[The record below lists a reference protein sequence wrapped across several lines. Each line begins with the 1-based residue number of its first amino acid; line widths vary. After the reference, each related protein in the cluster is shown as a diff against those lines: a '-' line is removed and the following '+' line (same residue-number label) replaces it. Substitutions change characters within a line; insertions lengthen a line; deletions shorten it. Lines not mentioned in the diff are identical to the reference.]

1 MPLYAVDHS
10 RGRITLRAS
19 DTEQALAKAGR
30 LFTVPVPMTA
40 FQLPSVTPAEQA
52 INPKTMSKT
61 TNTAPAVAPKKKAA
75 KPPKKGSIGEAMDKI
90 AAEDKAVKKTLGER
104 VDKAA
109 APKKGGKQ
117 GMSALSAAAEVLKGA
132 KDPMNAVDIVA
143 AIQKKGLA
151 PGLKGKTPHATI
163 YAGMITEIAKKGNE
177 ARFERVDK
185 GLFKYHEPKAAK

>member
-1 MPLYAVDHS
+1 MNRYAIDHA
-10 RGRITLRAS
+10 RGRIVLRAN
-19 DTEQALAKAGR
+19 TREQALLKAAS
-30 LFTVPVPMTA
+30 LFAAPTKLTA
-40 FQLPSVTPAEQA
+40 FELPNQTPATTA
-52 INPKTMSKT
+52 TNTMSKT

-90 AAEDKAVKKTLGER
+90 AKEDNAVKKALGDR
-104 VDKAA
+104 VEKDD
-109 APKKGGKQ
+109 APTKGGKQ

-132 KDPMNAVDIVA
+132 KDPMNAVDIVV
-143 AIQKKGLA
+143 AIQKAGLA

-163 YAGMITEIAKKGNE
+163 YAGMITEISKKGKE

>member
-1 MPLYAVDHS
+1 MNRYAIDHA
-10 RGRITLRAS
+10 RGRIVLQANTR
-19 DTEQALAKAGR
+19 EQALLKAAS
-30 LFTVPVPMTA
+30 LFAAPTKLTA
-40 FQLPSVTPAEQA
+40 FELPKQTPATTA
-52 INPKTMSKT
+52 TNTMSKT